1 MKRASVSQ
9 YCVGSDCP
17 VREAM
22 RVLDAGGLGIVL
34 VTDAERRLLGTI
46 TDGDIRR
53 SLLGNVSLDLPARE
67 FVAKTRNPLY
77 PDAVWA
83 RSGTE
88 RAALLHLMHER
99 TLRHVPL
106 LDEQGRVVDL
116 AVLDDLVPDEEPQL
130 QALIMAGGFGTRL
143 RPLTVDTP
151 KPMLPVGG
159 RPLLEHT
166 IESLRVAG
174 IDKVHLATFFRAD
187 KVVDHFKDGS
197 DFGVAVEYLKEERP
211 MGTAGA
217 LGLLEPPTKPMLVM
231 NGDILTGVDFRKMF
245 AFHRQHRAAL
255 TVGVRKYEMSVPYG
269 VVECDGADVRR
280 IVEKPTY
287 TSFVNAGIYLLEPR
301 AFEFVPRS
309 LGEGELFNMTDLIGI
324 LIARGDTVASF
335 PIHEYWLDIG
345 KPEDYAQAQADVAI
359 RELAGRP

>member
-1 MKRASVSQ
+1 MKRASIHQ
-9 YCVGSDCP
+9 YCVGSECL

-34 VTDAERRLLGTI
+34 VTDGERRLLGTI

-53 SLLGNVSLDLPARE
+53 ALLGNQSLDLAAGE
-67 FVAKTRNPLY
+67 FVARKRNPLY

-83 RSGTE
+83 RVGTD
-88 RAALLHLMHER
+88 RADLLHLMHER

-116 AVLDDLVPDEEPQL
+116 AVLDDLLPDDEPQL
-130 QALIMAGGFGTRL
+130 RALIMAGGFGTRL

-197 DFGVAVEYLKEERP
+197 EFGVSVEYLKEERP

-217 LGLLEPPTKPMLVM
+217 LGLLDPPKEPLLVM
-231 NGDILTGVDFRKMF
+231 NGDILTGVDFRKMYS
-245 AFHRQHRAAL
+245 FHRQHQAAL
-255 TVGVRKYEMSVPYG
+255 TVGVRKYDMNVPYG
-269 VVECDGADVRR
+269 VIECDGVVVQK

-301 AFEFVPRS
+301 VFEFVPRA
-309 LGEGELFNMTDLIGI
+309 LRDGEIFNMTDLIGI
-324 LIARGDTVASF
+324 LIARGDTVVSF

-345 KPEDYAQAQADVAI
+345 KPEDYARAQADAE
-359 RELAGRP
+359 RELVGRP